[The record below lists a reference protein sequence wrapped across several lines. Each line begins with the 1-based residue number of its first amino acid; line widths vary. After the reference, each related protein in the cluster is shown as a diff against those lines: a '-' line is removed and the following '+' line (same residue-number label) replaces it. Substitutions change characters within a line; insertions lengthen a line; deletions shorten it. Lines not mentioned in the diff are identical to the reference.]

1 MIFINFL
8 LSSLSRARMNDVFA
22 SSGLSY
28 RNPNEK
34 RAINEFINRN
44 EPTTVTGNVSRDYV
58 VFNS

>member
-1 MIFINFL
+1 
-8 LSSLSRARMNDVFA
+8 MNDVFA